1 MHNQTSTIQI
11 NLTLEQIAT
20 TLQKLSP
27 KKKEELDLLLD
38 KKLQKKILSRGAT
51 AWQEYKKGETLNI
64 NQLKQ
69 EFSK

>member
-11 NLTLEQIAT
+11 NLTLEQIAA

-38 KKLQKKILSRGAT
+38 KKLQKK
-51 AWQEYKKGETLNI
+51 KKL
-64 NQLKQ
+64 
-69 EFSK
+69 F